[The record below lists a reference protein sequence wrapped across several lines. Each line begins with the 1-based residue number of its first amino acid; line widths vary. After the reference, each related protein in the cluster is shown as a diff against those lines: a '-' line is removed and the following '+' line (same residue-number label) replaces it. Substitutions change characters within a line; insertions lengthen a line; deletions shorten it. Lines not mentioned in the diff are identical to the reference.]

1 METEGERYIFV
12 QKQSGLT
19 KKDFAESLGLSKSM
33 GFQIAT
39 GRLKPSRQ
47 VLEKLADAYQV
58 NLNWFVCGKGAP
70 AGSDETAIELLDQEA
85 AAGRGREIDDYA
97 EKQVLRVPRSLVSP
111 YRPEKLQAVYV
122 AGDSMIDEKIYNG
135 DVIIFHPEL
144 KEGNAIYVVSIGN
157 ALVVKRVDFDNL
169 SQSITLISANP
180 AYPPRHF
187 SGSELKTIR
196 IAGRVIATIHRV

>member
-1 METEGERYIFV
+1 METEGERYTFI

-19 KKDFAESLGLSKSM
+19 KKDFAGSLGLSKSM

-39 GRLKPSRQ
+39 GRLKPSRP

-70 AGSDETAIELLDQEA
+70 PGSDEAVIELVDQEA
-85 AAGRGREIDDYA
+85 AAGQGREIDDYA
-97 EKQVLRVPRSLVSP
+97 GKQALRVPPSLISP

-135 DVIIFHPEL
+135 DVVIFHPGL
-144 KEGNAIYVVSIGN
+144 KEGNAIYVVSTGN
-157 ALVVKRVDFDNL
+157 ALAVKRVDFDSL
-169 SQSITLISANP
+169 GRSITLISANP

-187 SGSELKTIR
+187 SGPELETVQ